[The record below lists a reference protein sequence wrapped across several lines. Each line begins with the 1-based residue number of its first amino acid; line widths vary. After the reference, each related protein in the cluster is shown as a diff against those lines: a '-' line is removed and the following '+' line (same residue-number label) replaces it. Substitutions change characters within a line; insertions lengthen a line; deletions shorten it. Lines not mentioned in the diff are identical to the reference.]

1 MSINFNTR
9 LVSLL
14 AFLYMFSCYF
24 LLCLVG
30 RKLHGSL
37 TRNHTRKMN
46 KEISEEKI

>member
-30 RKLHGSL
+30 PSKIAWFDEKSR
-37 TRNHTRKMN
+37 RMN